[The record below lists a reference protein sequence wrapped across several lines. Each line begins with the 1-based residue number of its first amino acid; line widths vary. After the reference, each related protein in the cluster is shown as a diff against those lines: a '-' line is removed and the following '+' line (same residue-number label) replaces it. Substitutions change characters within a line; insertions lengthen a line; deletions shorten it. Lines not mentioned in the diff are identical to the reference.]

1 MFGKVSIYNGI
12 HFEHFQQEQLY
23 DISGLSTSLVIV
35 VFCYIFLME
44 SSFWSQII
52 EILNNGGVSSM
63 NTVWELLY
71 SAPQFHRYNEI
82 SIRYLSE
89 V

>member
-1 MFGKVSIYNGI
+1 MFGKVLIYNGI
-12 HFEHFQQEQLY
+12 HFEHFQQEQL
-23 DISGLSTSLVIV
+23 DGISGLPTSLVIV

-52 EILNNGGVSSM
+52 EILNNCGVSSM
-63 NTVWELLY
+63 NTVWESLY
-71 SAPQFHRYNEI
+71 SAPQFHRYNAI
-82 SIRYLSE
+82 SIRYLSK